1 MKNTDYCDILDVCDF
16 LAKHRM
22 APITAYGRDLEMIM
36 GADGLVKNVPA
47 PKPATLFRG
56 QSKEYDTLRPT
67 IYRGYPPL
75 STWQETRTVQLDE
88 DVLQMP
94 IPHYN
99 EDLERDYYFSCV
111 KAFELV
117 RDVAARFPDFP
128 EEVDG
133 HALCQHYGL
142 RTHCLDFSHDVWVSG
157 FFATHSYS
165 NGDFSPVGSGVGVMY
180 VLEAQQ
186 VPPGTLYEIGFQ
198 PLPRPFAQKGFLLR
212 VPPEV
217 NLLAI
222 PAVWSIYF
230 QHSLSASEALGKRFD
245 SGRALVPHDQVS
257 SHIEQQL
264 AKREVTK
271 EGIAGYLNR
280 VPEHHRSWLSSTIKR
295 LFRGHIP
302 VH

>member
-1 MKNTDYCDILDVCDF
+1 MKSNNFCDILEVCEF

-22 APITAYGRDLEMIM
+22 APVTAYGRDLEMVRGED
-36 GADGLVKNVPA
+36 GAIKNVPA

-75 STWQETRTVQLDE
+75 STWHKTRTVQFDE

-94 IPHYN
+94 VPHYDEN
-99 EDLERDYYFSCV
+99 LERDYYFSCV
-111 KAFELV
+111 KALELA
-117 RDVAARFPDFP
+117 RDVQARFPDFP
-128 EEVDG
+128 GEVDG

-157 FFATHSYS
+157 FFAAHSYS
-165 NGDFSPVGSGVGVMY
+165 AGEFHPVGSGIGVMY

-186 VPPGTLYEIGFQ
+186 VPPGSLYEIGFQ
-198 PLPRPFAQKGFLLR
+198 PLPRPFAQKGFLLK
-212 VPPEV
+212 VPPEI

-230 QHSLSASEALGKRFD
+230 QHSLPASEALGRRFD
-245 SGRALVPHDQVS
+245 NGRVLVPHDKVS
-257 SHIEQQL
+257 IHIEQQL
-264 AKREVTK
+264 AERKVSK
-271 EGIAGYLNR
+271 EGIAGYLSR
-280 VPEHHRSWLSSTIKR
+280 VPESHRSWLSSTIER